1 MTPEQVAEMIAP
13 VLKEL
18 QDKINDL
25 INGGEPQKEK
35 LPEKQPPTV
44 SDAVAAWI
52 AQKEHFKGKSLDDFQ
67 KPHQPQNPT
76 TKLGGKAI

>member
-25 INGGEPQKEK
+25 INGGDQKKE
-35 LPEKQPPTV
+35 LPEKKPPTV

-52 AQKEHFKGKSLDDFQ
+52 AQKEHFKGKNLDDFQ